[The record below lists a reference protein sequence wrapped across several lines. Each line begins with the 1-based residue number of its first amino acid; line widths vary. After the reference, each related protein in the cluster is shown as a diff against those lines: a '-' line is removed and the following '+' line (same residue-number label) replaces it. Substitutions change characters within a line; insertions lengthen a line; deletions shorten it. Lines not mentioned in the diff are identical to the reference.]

1 MSPPSYRGR
10 QSDDDFQRHNADRHH
25 REGSG
30 QDRLGQQAAQKDA
43 KYTAIGAKVDY
54 DGRYYRLESVGKY
67 GPLHGEWANLK
78 KLEQAGTTSGGE
90 QLWRSK

>member
-30 QDRLGQQAAQKDA
+30 QDRTGQSVLPRPPPKKQFWICGNCGEGELPIKYQLHCLRCGHLKDCYA
-43 KYTAIGAKVDY
+43 REY
-54 DGRYYRLESVGKY
+54 
-67 GPLHGEWANLK
+67 
-78 KLEQAGTTSGGE
+78 
-90 QLWRSK
+90 